1 MSNKE
6 RYKREIRSLRD
17 LLNDNQYTRGLPET
31 YHHFLADMHRKL
43 VSDFKITPK
52 MLDAIQNAA
61 ATYETY
67 GVPQNRIRRD
77 GMLSKVSHLKT
88 MLVQCGYNVQY
99 QYEKMEFLDSI
110 KNRIITKG
118 KLTPKQAKY
127 ANQLHKQFSKKIQKN
142 P

>member
-1 MSNKE
+1 MFNKE
-6 RYKREIRSLRD
+6 IYKREIKSLRD
-17 LLNDNQYTRGLPET
+17 LLNDNKYTATLPT
-31 YHHFLADMHRKL
+31 GYHHFLADMHIKL
-43 VSDFKITPK
+43 VSNFKITPK

-67 GVPQNRIRRD
+67 DVPQNRIRRD
-77 GMLSKVSHLKT
+77 SMLGKVSHLKT
-88 MLVQCGYNVQY
+88 MLVQCGYNVEY